1 MIQRMISRIGAWFWL
16 IGAIA
21 VAGFLLWRYKSLTDR
36 VQRSRTG
43 ANHAEEARR
52 LGKDVETMELMR
64 NELETD
70 ARTSAALAQKVKGQA
85 VAKARE
91 IRERG
96 FEGMGKLVEDWN
108 AGA

>member
-1 MIQRMISRIGAWFWL
+1 
-16 IGAIA
+16 
-21 VAGFLLWRYKSLTDR
+21 
-36 VQRSRTG
+36 
-43 ANHAEEARR
+43 
-52 LGKDVETMELMR
+52 MEFTR